1 MKLLLIDTETNGL
14 PANRFAP
21 ASDWRSYPAILQLSW
36 LIYEPC
42 GSVLGDPKEHRDIS
56 VELPASDIWNTGAAA
71 IHGIPEE
78 TARSGGVPAAD
89 ALMELYRVLRT
100 VDCVCAHNLSFDR
113 NIIRAAAYAAAD
125 RGGPAALR
133 SIWPTGIAELCTMNA
148 TRDLLQ
154 LAPGPL
160 SESKRWKAPRLG
172 ELYQWLYSRV
182 YDISGAVLH
191 TARSDTHCLAHCL
204 TALMQRGLLSWS
216 TSNRTWLVAPTA
228 STASAT
234 SASALPDS

>member
-14 PANRFAP
+14 PTNRFAP
-21 ASDWRSYPAILQLSW
+21 ASEWRSYPAILQLSW

-42 GSVLGDPKEHRDIS
+42 GSVLGSPKEHRDIS

-71 IHGIPEE
+71 IHGIPEK
-78 TARSGGVPAAD
+78 TARSEGIPAAE

-133 SIWPTGIAELCTMNA
+133 SIWPAGIAELCTMNA

-172 ELYQWLYSRV
+172 ELYQWLYRHV
-182 YDISGAVLH
+182 YDISGAILH
-191 TARSDTHCLAHCL
+191 TARSDTHCLSQCL
-204 TALMQRGLLSWS
+204 EALMQRGLLSWS
-216 TSNRTWLVAPTA
+216 IPTRSWVV
-228 STASAT
+228 STAT
-234 SASALPDS
+234 SASALSDS